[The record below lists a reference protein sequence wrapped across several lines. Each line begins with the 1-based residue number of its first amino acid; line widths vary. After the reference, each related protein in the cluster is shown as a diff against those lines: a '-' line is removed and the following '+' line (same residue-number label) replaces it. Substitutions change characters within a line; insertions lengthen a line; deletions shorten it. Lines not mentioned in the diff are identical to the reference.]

1 MSAPTTTKTPGR
13 LPAQPLM
20 TAVQHRGGLGELL
33 AGRRTTKEGRWAARA
48 YARACASGW
57 VSLGAG
63 DQLACRLLGV
73 HPVAVWGEAFW
84 RSIEPPTTPDGGPVM
99 PPRRN
104 TSAGPRH
111 VTGAIPAV
119 PSGVRGQGRPTGPRR
134 PHTQGGV

>member
-1 MSAPTTTKTPGR
+1 MSAPSTTRIPVR

-20 TAVQHRGGLGELL
+20 TAVQHRGGLRQLL
-33 AGRRTTKEGRWAARA
+33 AGRRKTKEGMWAARA

-84 RSIEPPTTPDGGPVM
+84 QSTGAPDDGAPVT
-99 PPRRN
+99 PPRRDTP
-104 TSAGPRH
+104 TSTRYVAGAH
-111 VTGAIPAV
+111 PAV
-119 PSGVRGQGRPTGPRR
+119 PSGTRGTGKPTGARR
-134 PHTQGGV
+134 PHTPQGGV